1 MPVLGQKR
9 LTINFFVGLVEA
21 SESSKSIDNGSLITA
36 KITSAPATTRSM
48 PQRIKKAIPTI
59 RHSAQPIDD
68 DFDIQF
74 KKNITIL
81 CTSSQSFVVHS
92 PSVTTAATFKAIMYT
107 ISIYYSVESYGFDVE

>member
-1 MPVLGQKR
+1 MLITPGRAVNGRVFELRHHSDLPNRAPMDKSGLLAYRFMADPVLR
-9 LTINFFVGLVEA
+9 
-21 SESSKSIDNGSLITA
+21 
-36 KITSAPATTRSM
+36 
-48 PQRIKKAIPTI
+48 RIKKAIPTI